1 MRIVTSDA
9 IYYAV
14 YLASSHLLFFFQSF
28 PVFRHGVLSSIPL
41 SPPLR
46 LLFNAPSPAWPS
58 YPESKK
64 TSNTPSS
71 SPFESCIFNKQAD
84 SRKQTD
90 PIEMP
95 MLFLRNGTINFWLE
109 MQSEIF
115 SNHFTDNCIRSFIH
129 IESPKGEPPNP
140 NSTHLSCCFRC
151 SVNEIIET
159 SHLVF
164 FLVFLMYFNALEMNP
179 TLVRIYLPSYHKSPF
194 LS

>member
-1 MRIVTSDA
+1 MRYTTLCTWPLPIFCSSFNLSRYSDM
-9 IYYAV
+9 
-14 YLASSHLLFFFQSF
+14 ASSARFHYPPLCASYSTPL
-28 PVFRHGVLSSIPL
+28 PPRGHPIL
-41 SPPLR
+41 SP
-46 LLFNAPSPAWPS
+46 
-58 YPESKK
+58 KK